1 MIDDLFSF
9 TPGTPKG
16 KMLQLRLLRN
26 NLGLGL
32 APAFGAADKSFT
44 VDLHK
49 KAPYRL
55 AE

>member
-1 MIDDLFSF
+1 
-9 TPGTPKG
+9 
-16 KMLQLRLLRN
+16 MLQLRLLRDD
-26 NLGLGL
+26 LGLGL
-32 APAFGAADKSFT
+32 APAFGAADKSFA